1 MDEKKDK
8 PKAKKKITVAV
19 RDFALPLKRSGS
31 LGGSSFSSTLP
42 IDLGQ
47 EIHTIIQNRLTLESD
62 NYQPELSLQTLLTGE
77 RFDIRIRGRLDGI
90 FKSPIPLIEEI
101 KSSFGM
107 ASLKKA
113 IELDPEHPYLLQTRL
128 YGYIYY
134 LKYNRTADLQLRL
147 VDSRTLAEEIVA
159 VSFELATFE
168 KWVLA
173 RQKQIEEDIATY
185 AALVKKRKRLAARL
199 YFPFKNQ
206 RPKQEDLV
214 AQVKQSLE
222 GKRQLLVQA
231 PTGLGKTAAVLY
243 PALVHALSQG
253 SPVVYVAPK
262 NSQFKAAVDL
272 GQVFQRSRIPLKV
285 LVLTSKT
292 KACQRDEVLCQN
304 SSCPFSI
311 NYHDKVEE
319 NKLRARDEKKHL
331 WDYRY
336 FQKLSEQY
344 EICPYEIGME
354 RIRAADLIICDYN
367 YIFSPH
373 ANFLDRYLDPI
384 LPMRKPL
391 LVIDEAHNLYERVIE
406 NYSPEVRLSLLKE
419 FFSKTLIKDEA
430 FNKVIDQAI
439 RLMKTLSPPASSA
452 KIKTDGEAIKELLS
466 KTLSLMTA
474 RWGGEGLPGSEDPL
488 FQFFT
493 LWFDLNEMI
502 NVSQEAIPLIYK
514 RENGDEILK
523 AQCIDPSAL
532 IAPIYAN
539 FLGVVAFSA
548 TLKPFAF
555 YQHMSGFDPQT
566 SEAVEF
572 GSPFPR
578 EHKKIMVIPQV
589 QTNYRE
595 RDRHYQRI
603 ALIMERVIDLQPGPY
618 LAFFSSYQFLR
629 SVEAELP
636 KGKDWQLF
644 SQSSSLSGAGIQK
657 IMDLLED
664 GEGTRLIMAVQGGS
678 LSEGIDFRGMGLR
691 GVFVVGPAVPSA
703 TFERRLMQEH
713 FEQLAG
719 NGRAYAYVYPSMTRS
734 VQAAGR
740 IVRDETERG
749 IIILMDPRF
758 VEKDYAEAMPED
770 WYKDSAK
777 ELIPTQILAEIK
789 DFWDHKDEGSELSL
803 MAKGKDDE
811 DSLSI

>member
-1 MDEKKDK
+1 MKADKDK
-8 PKAKKKITVAV
+8 TKAKKKITIAV
-19 RDFALPLKRSGS
+19 RDFALPLKRTGS

-47 EIHTIIQNRLTLESD
+47 EIHTIIQNRLSIESD
-62 NYQPELSLQTLLTGE
+62 NYHPELSLQTLLKGD
-77 RFDIRIRGRLDGI
+77 RFDIRLRGRLDGI
-90 FKSPIPLIEEI
+90 FKGPVPLIDEI

-113 IELDPEHPYLLQTRL
+113 IASDPDHPYLLQTRV
-128 YGYIYY
+128 YGYIHY
-134 LKYNRTADLQLRL
+134 LKYNVVPDLQLRL
-147 VDSRTLAEEIVA
+147 VDSRTLVEDILP
-159 VSFELATFE
+159 VSFELADFE
-168 KWVLA
+168 VWVTA
-173 RQKQIEEDIATY
+173 RQKQVEADIAAY
-185 AALVKKRKRLAARL
+185 ATLVKKRKRLASRL
-199 YFPFKNQ
+199 YFPFQTQ

-214 AQVKQSLE
+214 NQVRESLE
-222 GKRQLLVQA
+222 NRRQLLVQA

-243 PALVHALSQG
+243 PALVYALAQG
-253 SPVVYVAPK
+253 SPVIYVAPK

-272 GQVFQRSRIPLKV
+272 GKVFQKSRIPLKV
-285 LVLTSKT
+285 LVLTSKS
-292 KACQRDEVLCQN
+292 KACQKDEILCQN
-304 SSCPFSI
+304 SSCPFAT

-319 NKLRARDEKKHL
+319 NNLRTRDEKKHL

-336 FQKLSEQY
+336 FQKLSDQY

-367 YIFSPH
+367 YVFSPH

-384 LPMRKPL
+384 VPMKKPV

-406 NYSPEVRLSLLKE
+406 NYSPEIRLSLLKD
-419 FFSKTLIKDEA
+419 FFSKTLVKDEA
-430 FNKVIDQAI
+430 FNKIIDQAI
-439 RLMKTLSPPASSA
+439 RLMKKLSPPASSA

-466 KTLSLMTA
+466 QTLTLMTA

-502 NVSQEAIPLIYK
+502 NVSQESIPLIYK

-532 IAPIYAN
+532 ISPIYAN

-548 TLKPFAF
+548 TLKPFPF
-555 YQHMSGFDPQT
+555 YQHMSGFDLQT

-578 EHKKIMVIPQV
+578 SHKKIMVIPQV
-589 QTNYRE
+589 QTSYRE

-603 ALIMERVIDLQPGPY
+603 AMIMERVIDLKPGPY

-629 SVEAELP
+629 AVEAELP
-636 KGKDWQLF
+636 KGKDWEIF
-644 SQSSSLSGAGIQK
+644 SQSSSISGAGIQR

-664 GEGTRLIMAVQGGS
+664 GEGTRLILAVQGGS
-678 LSEGIDFRGMGLR
+678 LSEGIDFRGMGLK

-713 FEQLAG
+713 FEQLTG
-719 NGRAYAYVYPSMTRS
+719 NGRAYAYVYPSMTKS

-740 IVRDETERG
+740 IVRDETEKG

-770 WYKDSAK
+770 WFEETAR
-777 ELIPTQILAEIK
+777 ELVPKQILAEIK
-789 DFWDHKDEGSELSL
+789 EFWDEVEGRAEGERGSN
-803 MAKGKDDE
+803 E
-811 DSLSI
+811 DSLSV